1 MVYSKVE
8 PKRGEN
14 MVETESTIALIAD
27 IIASKR
33 MKERGQTQQIL
44 SDILDR
50 MNEEFSEQ
58 IESKLTITLGDEF
71 QCLVSDVNTAF
82 LLIDRI
88 TLELQ
93 LKTIEELDEEI
104 SLRWG
109 IGIGALITPVKDKD
123 VSIGADG
130 PAYWH
135 AREAINA
142 VHENNDYGL
151 LNEKIL
157 TEHKDDLFYNSI
169 IRLQNIIRNQW
180 TRTQRE
186 TVYYVLKA
194 GGYTEI
200 SNQKVTEALEAGLK
214 KSFSPQTISKR
225 IISTQIK
232 QYIQARKLLADKIE
246 EGREAH

>member
-1 MVYSKVE
+1 ME
-8 PKRGEN
+8 GEN
-14 MVETESTIALIAD
+14 TVENQSKIALIAD
-27 IIASKR
+27 IIASKK
-33 MKERGQTQQIL
+33 MKERAQTQQIL
-44 SDILDR
+44 SDILDK

-71 QCLVSDVNTAF
+71 QCIVSEMETAF

-93 LKTIEELDEEI
+93 LMTIAQLDEEI

-109 IGIGALITPVKDKD
+109 IGIGELITPIKDKE

-135 AREAINA
+135 AREAIES
-142 VHENNDYGL
+142 VHEDNDYGL
-151 LNEKIL
+151 LNEKIR
-157 TEHKDDLFYNSI
+157 TEHPDDLFYNSI
-169 IRLQNIIRNQW
+169 VRLQSVIRNQW
-180 TRTQRE
+180 TATQKE

-194 GGYTEI
+194 GGYGNV
-200 SNQKVTEALEAGLK
+200 SNQQVTDALKEGLG
-214 KSFSPQTISKR
+214 KSFSAQTVSKR

-232 QYIQARKLLADKIE
+232 QYIQSRQLLAEKIE
-246 EGREAH
+246 EGREAK

>member
-1 MVYSKVE
+1 MENQSK
-8 PKRGEN
+8 
-14 MVETESTIALIAD
+14 IALIAD
-27 IIASKR
+27 IIASKK
-33 MKERGQTQQIL
+33 MKERAQTQQIL
-44 SDILDR
+44 SDILDK

-71 QCLVSDVNTAF
+71 QCIVSEMETAF

-93 LKTIEELDEEI
+93 LMTIAQLDEEI

-109 IGIGALITPVKDKD
+109 IGIGELITPIKDKE

-135 AREAINA
+135 AREAIES
-142 VHENNDYGL
+142 VHEDNDYGL
-151 LNEKIL
+151 LNEKIR
-157 TEHKDDLFYNSI
+157 TEHPDDLFYNSI
-169 IRLQNIIRNQW
+169 VRLQSVIRNQW
-180 TRTQRE
+180 TATQKE

-194 GGYTEI
+194 GGYGNV
-200 SNQKVTEALEAGLK
+200 SNQQVTDTLKEGLG
-214 KSFSPQTISKR
+214 KSFSAQTVSKR

-232 QYIQARKLLADKIE
+232 QYIQSRKLLAEKIE
-246 EGREAH
+246 EGRVAK

>member
-1 MVYSKVE
+1 MAEQSK
-8 PKRGEN
+8 
-14 MVETESTIALIAD
+14 IALIAD
-27 IIASKR
+27 IIASKK
-33 MKERGQTQQIL
+33 MKERAQTQQIL
-44 SDILDR
+44 SDILDK
-50 MNEEFSEQ
+50 MNEEFSKQ

-71 QCLVSDVNTAF
+71 QCIVSDMKTAF

-93 LKTIEELDEEI
+93 LTTKKQLDEEI

-109 IGIGALITPVKDKD
+109 IGIGSLITPIKDKD

-135 AREAINA
+135 AREAIGS
-142 VHENNDYGL
+142 VHEDNDYGL
-151 LNEKIL
+151 LNEKIM

-180 TRTQRE
+180 TATQKE

-194 GGYTEI
+194 GGYKEV
-200 SNQKVTEALEAGLK
+200 SNQAVTDALKDGLN

-232 QYIQARKLLADKIE
+232 QYIQSRRLLADKIE
-246 EGREAH
+246 EGREVN